1 MGPGLEMP
9 LGSRGS
15 GAGPPSLHSSGVGNK
30 IAIYLSLGAPSR
42 WEHHEK
48 EAIH

>member
-15 GAGPPSLHSSGVGNK
+15 GAGPPSLHSSRVGNK
-30 IAIYLSLGAPSR
+30 IAIYLSLGAPIR